1 MRLSNLFLQ
10 LHVLSCS
17 DRPLGQVFR
26 CHGYGL
32 EIHLNQGAEMGMG
45 LGVDRPVR
53 NVRIYRRNY
62 KAVPPQTKLKAV
74 SMWFS

>member
-1 MRLSNLFLQ
+1 
-10 LHVLSCS
+10 
-17 DRPLGQVFR
+17 
-26 CHGYGL
+26 
-32 EIHLNQGAEMGMG
+32 MGMG